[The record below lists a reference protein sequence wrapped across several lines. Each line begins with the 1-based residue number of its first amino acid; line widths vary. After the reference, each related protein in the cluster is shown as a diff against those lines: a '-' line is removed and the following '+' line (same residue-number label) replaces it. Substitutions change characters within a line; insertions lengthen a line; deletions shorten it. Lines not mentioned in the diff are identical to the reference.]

1 MVMTYLE
8 TEDGKTVLRAA
19 SKGAMEQEEAPR
31 KGQTPSLPASPQAVS
46 HLSVDLDFYQQKAE
60 KLSRE
65 NSQQR
70 SQLKSMEERLRA
82 MEERMELQ
90 ERELRH
96 AAVDLNATPP

>member
-1 MVMTYLE
+1 MTYFE
-8 TEDGKTVLRAA
+8 TEDGKTVLDF
-19 SKGAMEQEEAPR
+19 AMEQEEAPR
-31 KGQTPSLPASPQAVS
+31 KGKSKGQTPSVPASPQAVS

-96 AAVDLNATPP
+96 AAVDLNATPPR